1 MVTHPSLQNARLG
14 LQYLL
19 SRVVEDRLNASA
31 AALTFV
37 SLFALV
43 PLLTVTLSIASALPA
58 AGDLEGKLDEF
69 LLQFLLPDS
78 STQVV
83 EYLST
88 FIGQARSL
96 TVFGVAIPLVTAILM
111 LRNVEKALND
121 IWRNRANRKPL
132 QSFLLYWAVLSL
144 GPAAIGL
151 GLGVRAY
158 LFAATNDWG
167 GLQLFGIG
175 SALISLLPFLI
186 SAVGLTCLYAVVPN
200 CQVPLRHAL
209 IGGVFAAITF
219 TIARVLFTAVM
230 AKSSYTLVYGAFA
243 AVPLFLMWIYVTWI
257 IVLLGA
263 VLAHSLS
270 AYQTEEQAQTPTL
283 MKALDILYLFW
294 AAQKEGGIAELEII
308 GANDVLRGGIDA
320 DSWRSIRD
328 TLIKAQFLKRL
339 DRGHYLLS
347 RDLHHVSLSELAE
360 LMRSEP
366 PLNKA
371 SRHCPGKVACELL
384 TPTASRKRRYS
395 ICRSLRYSPAN
406 RARLH
411 EAIAV
416 LYHRASLPVGLRI
429 RPATGQRTVAN
440 H

>member
-96 TVFGVAIPLVTAILM
+96 TVFGVAILLVTAILM

-294 AAQKEGGIAELEII
+294 AAQKEGRGIAELEII

-328 TLIKAQFLKRL
+328 TLIRAQFLKRL

-366 PLNKA
+366 PFKQGEQALPWQGVA
-371 SRHCPGKVACELL
+371 SELL
-384 TPTASRKRRYS
+384 NTNRQQEAALLDLSLAALFAGESRATP
-395 ICRSLRYSPAN
+395 
-406 RARLH
+406 
-411 EAIAV
+411 
-416 LYHRASLPVGLRI
+416 
-429 RPATGQRTVAN
+429 
-440 H
+440 

>member
-1 MVTHPSLQNARLG
+1 MVTHPTLQNASLRSR
-14 LQYLL
+14 YLL
-19 SRVVEDRLNASA
+19 NRFVEDRLNASA

-58 AGDLEGKLDEF
+58 AGNIEDKLNEF
-69 LLQFLLPDS
+69 LLQFLLPES

-83 EYLST
+83 QYLST
-88 FIGQARSL
+88 FISQARSL
-96 TVFGVAIPLVTAILM
+96 TAFGVIILLVSAILM

-132 QSFLLYWAVLSL
+132 ASFLLYWAVLSL
-144 GPAAIGL
+144 GPAAIGF
-151 GLGVRAY
+151 GLGIRAY

-167 GLQLFGIG
+167 GLHLFGLG
-175 SALISLLPFLI
+175 SLLISLLPFVI
-186 SAVGLTCLYAVVPN
+186 SAIGLTCLYAVVPN

-219 TIARVLFTAVM
+219 TIARMLFTAIM

-243 AVPLFLMWIYVTWI
+243 AVPLFLLWIYVTWI
-257 IVLLGA
+257 IVLIGA

-283 MKALDILYLFW
+283 MKALDILFLFW
-294 AAQKEGGIAELEII
+294 RAQKEGRGIAELEILR
-308 GANDVLRGGIDA
+308 ANDVLPGGIDA

-328 TLIKAQFLKRL
+328 TFSSAQLLKRL

-347 RDLHHVSLSELAE
+347 RDLHDFTLTELAE
-360 LMRSEP
+360 LLRAEP
-366 PLNKA
+366 
-371 SRHCPGKVACELL
+371 SYLL
-384 TPTASRKRRYS
+384 AEQAMPW
-395 ICRSLRYSPAN
+395 
-406 RARLH
+406 
-411 EAIAV
+411 
-416 LYHRASLPVGLRI
+416 
-429 RPATGQRTVAN
+429 QRTAAAMLQNNVDQESSRLATPLAELFATEQTPSA
-440 H
+440 

>member
-19 SRVVEDRLNASA
+19 SRVVQDRLNASA

-58 AGDLEGKLDEF
+58 AGDIEGKLDEF

-83 EYLST
+83 QYLST

-96 TVFGVAIPLVTAILM
+96 TVFGVAILLITAILM

-186 SAVGLTCLYAVVPN
+186 SAVGLTGLYAVVPN

-209 IGGVFAAITF
+209 IGGVSAAITF

-294 AAQKEGGIAELEII
+294 SAQKEGRGIAELEII
-308 GANDVLRGGIDA
+308 GANDVRPGGIDA

-328 TLIKAQFLKRL
+328 ALIKAQFLKRL
-339 DRGHYLLS
+339 DRGNYLLS
-347 RDLHHVSLSELAE
+347 RDLHHVSLSELAN

-366 PLNKA
+366 PFKQGEQAL
-371 SRHCPGKVACELL
+371 PWQGVACEILNTNRQQEEALL
-384 TPTASRKRRYS
+384 DLSLAALFASESRATA
-395 ICRSLRYSPAN
+395 
-406 RARLH
+406 
-411 EAIAV
+411 
-416 LYHRASLPVGLRI
+416 
-429 RPATGQRTVAN
+429 
-440 H
+440 

>member
-1 MVTHPSLQNARLG
+1 MVTHPTLQNASLRLR
-14 LQYLL
+14 YLL
-19 SRVVEDRLNASA
+19 NRFVEDRLNASA

-58 AGDLEGKLDEF
+58 AGNIEDKLNEF
-69 LLQFLLPDS
+69 LLQFLLPES

-83 EYLST
+83 QYLST
-88 FIGQARSL
+88 FISQARAL
-96 TVFGVAIPLVTAILM
+96 TAFGVIILLVSAILM

-132 QSFLLYWAVLSL
+132 ASFLLYWAVLSL
-144 GPAAIGL
+144 GPAAIGF
-151 GLGVRAY
+151 GLGIRAY

-167 GLQLFGIG
+167 GLHLFGLG
-175 SALISLLPFLI
+175 SLLISLLPFVI
-186 SAVGLTCLYAVVPN
+186 SAIGLTCLYAVVPN

-219 TIARVLFTAVM
+219 TIARMLFTAIM

-243 AVPLFLMWIYVTWI
+243 AVPLFLLWIYVTWI
-257 IVLLGA
+257 IVLIGA

-283 MKALDILYLFW
+283 MKALDILFLFW
-294 AAQKEGGIAELEII
+294 RAQKEGRGIAELEILR
-308 GANDVLRGGIDA
+308 ANDVLPGGIDA

-328 TLIKAQFLKRL
+328 TFSSAQLLKRL

-347 RDLHHVSLSELAE
+347 RDLHHFTLAELAE
-360 LMRSEP
+360 LLRAEP
-366 PLNKA
+366 
-371 SRHCPGKVACELL
+371 SYLL
-384 TPTASRKRRYS
+384 AEQAMPW
-395 ICRSLRYSPAN
+395 
-406 RARLH
+406 
-411 EAIAV
+411 
-416 LYHRASLPVGLRI
+416 
-429 RPATGQRTVAN
+429 QRTAAAMLQNNVDQESSRLATPLAELFATEQTSLV
-440 H
+440 

>member
-1 MVTHPSLQNARLG
+1 MVTHPTLQNASLRLRYI
-14 LQYLL
+14 LN
-19 SRVVEDRLNASA
+19 RFVEDRLNAGA

-58 AGDLEGKLDEF
+58 AGNIEGKLNEF
-69 LLQFLLPDS
+69 LLQFLLPES

-83 EYLST
+83 QYLST
-88 FIGQARSL
+88 FISQARSL
-96 TVFGVAIPLVTAILM
+96 TAFGVIILLMSAILM

-132 QSFLLYWAVLSL
+132 ASFLLYWAVLSL
-144 GPAAIGL
+144 GPAAIGF

-167 GLQLFGIG
+167 GLHLFGLD
-175 SALISLLPFLI
+175 SLLISLLPFVI
-186 SAVGLTCLYAVVPN
+186 SAIGLTCLYAVVPN

-219 TIARVLFTAVM
+219 TVARMLFTAIM

-243 AVPLFLMWIYVTWI
+243 AVPLFLLWIYVTWI
-257 IVLLGA
+257 IVLMGA

-270 AYQTEEQAQTPTL
+270 SYQTEEQAQTPTL
-283 MKALDILYLFW
+283 MKALDILFLFW
-294 AAQKEGGIAELEII
+294 RARKEGRGISELEII
-308 GANDVLRGGIDA
+308 RANDVLPGGIDA

-328 TLIKAQFLKRL
+328 TFIGAQLLKRL

-347 RDLHHVSLSELAE
+347 RDLHHFTLAELAE
-360 LMRSEP
+360 LLRAEP
-366 PLNKA
+366 SYALAEQAMLWQKTAAALLQSNIDQESSLLAIPLA
-371 SRHCPGKVACELL
+371 ELFATEQ
-384 TPTASRKRRYS
+384 TP
-395 ICRSLRYSPAN
+395 L
-406 RARLH
+406 
-411 EAIAV
+411 V
-416 LYHRASLPVGLRI
+416 
-429 RPATGQRTVAN
+429 
-440 H
+440 

>member
-1 MVTHPSLQNARLG
+1 MVTHPTLQNASLRLR
-14 LQYLL
+14 YLL
-19 SRVVEDRLNASA
+19 KRFVEDRLNASA

-58 AGDLEGKLDEF
+58 AGNIEGKLNEF
-69 LLQFLLPDS
+69 LLQFLLPES

-83 EYLST
+83 QYLST
-88 FIGQARSL
+88 FISQARSL
-96 TVFGVAIPLVTAILM
+96 TAFGVIILLVSAILM

-132 QSFLLYWAVLSL
+132 ASFLLYWAVLSL
-144 GPAAIGL
+144 GPAAIGF
-151 GLGVRAY
+151 GLGIRAY

-167 GLQLFGIG
+167 GLHLFGLG
-175 SALISLLPFLI
+175 SLLISLLPFVI
-186 SAVGLTCLYAVVPN
+186 SAIGLTCLYAVVPN

-219 TIARVLFTAVM
+219 TIARMLFTAIM

-243 AVPLFLMWIYVTWI
+243 AVPLFLLWIYVTWI
-257 IVLLGA
+257 IVLIGA

-283 MKALDILYLFW
+283 MKALDILFLFW
-294 AAQKEGGIAELEII
+294 RAQKEGRGIAELEILR
-308 GANDVLRGGIDA
+308 ANDVLRGGIDA

-328 TLIKAQFLKRL
+328 TFISVQLLKRL

-347 RDLHHVSLSELAE
+347 RDLHNFTLAELAE
-360 LMRSEP
+360 LLRAEP
-366 PLNKA
+366 SYLLAEQAMPWQKTAAALLQNNVDQESSRLATPLA
-371 SRHCPGKVACELL
+371 ELFA
-384 TPTASRKRRYS
+384 TEQT
-395 ICRSLRYSPAN
+395 SL
-406 RARLH
+406 
-411 EAIAV
+411 V
-416 LYHRASLPVGLRI
+416 
-429 RPATGQRTVAN
+429 
-440 H
+440 

>member
-1 MVTHPSLQNARLG
+1 MVTHPTLQNASLRSR
-14 LQYLL
+14 YLL
-19 SRVVEDRLNASA
+19 NRFVEDRLNASA

-58 AGDLEGKLDEF
+58 AGNIEGKLNEF
-69 LLQFLLPDS
+69 LLQFLLPES

-83 EYLST
+83 QYLST
-88 FIGQARSL
+88 FISQARSL
-96 TVFGVAIPLVTAILM
+96 TAFGVIILLVSAILM

-132 QSFLLYWAVLSL
+132 ASFLLYWAVLSL
-144 GPAAIGL
+144 GPAAIGF
-151 GLGVRAY
+151 GLGIRAY

-167 GLQLFGIG
+167 GLHLFGMG
-175 SALISLLPFLI
+175 SLLISLLPFVI
-186 SAVGLTCLYAVVPN
+186 SAIGLTCLYAVVPN

-219 TIARVLFTAVM
+219 TIARMLFTAIM

-243 AVPLFLMWIYVTWI
+243 AVPLFLLWIYVTWI
-257 IVLLGA
+257 IVLIGA

-283 MKALDILYLFW
+283 MKALDILFLFW
-294 AAQKEGGIAELEII
+294 RAQKEGRGIAELEILR
-308 GANDVLRGGIDA
+308 ANDVLPGGIDA

-328 TLIKAQFLKRL
+328 TFSSAQLLKRL

-347 RDLHHVSLSELAE
+347 RDLHHFTLAELAE
-360 LMRSEP
+360 LLRAEP
-366 PLNKA
+366 
-371 SRHCPGKVACELL
+371 SYLL
-384 TPTASRKRRYS
+384 AEQAMPW
-395 ICRSLRYSPAN
+395 
-406 RARLH
+406 
-411 EAIAV
+411 
-416 LYHRASLPVGLRI
+416 
-429 RPATGQRTVAN
+429 QRTAAAMLQNNVDQESSRLATPLAELFATEQTPSA
-440 H
+440 

>member
-1 MVTHPSLQNARLG
+1 MVTHPTLQNASLRLR
-14 LQYLL
+14 YLL
-19 SRVVEDRLNASA
+19 KRFVEDRLNASA

-58 AGDLEGKLDEF
+58 AGNIEGKLNEF
-69 LLQFLLPDS
+69 LLQFLLPES

-83 EYLST
+83 QYLST
-88 FIGQARSL
+88 FISQARAL
-96 TVFGVAIPLVTAILM
+96 TAFGVIILLVSAILM

-132 QSFLLYWAVLSL
+132 ASFLLYWAVLSL
-144 GPAAIGL
+144 GPAAIGF
-151 GLGVRAY
+151 GLGIRAY

-167 GLQLFGIG
+167 GLHLFGLG
-175 SALISLLPFLI
+175 SLLISLLPFVI
-186 SAVGLTCLYAVVPN
+186 SAIGLTCLYAVVPN

-219 TIARVLFTAVM
+219 TIARMLFTAIM

-243 AVPLFLMWIYVTWI
+243 AVPLFLLWIYVTWI
-257 IVLLGA
+257 IVLIGA

-283 MKALDILYLFW
+283 MKALDILFLFW
-294 AAQKEGGIAELEII
+294 RAQKEGRGIAELELLR
-308 GANDVLRGGIDA
+308 ANDVLPGGIDA

-328 TLIKAQFLKRL
+328 TFSSAQLLKRL

-347 RDLHHVSLSELAE
+347 RDLHHFTLAELAE
-360 LMRSEP
+360 LLRAEP
-366 PLNKA
+366 
-371 SRHCPGKVACELL
+371 SYLL
-384 TPTASRKRRYS
+384 AEQAMPW
-395 ICRSLRYSPAN
+395 
-406 RARLH
+406 
-411 EAIAV
+411 
-416 LYHRASLPVGLRI
+416 
-429 RPATGQRTVAN
+429 QRTAAAMLQNNVDQESSRLATPLAELFTTEQTSLV
-440 H
+440 